1 MTSDT
6 LTSAGG
12 LQQAGK
18 ARTPFLKQKRV
29 QQMLF
34 LALAL
39 CLWEAIA
46 RSDLVT
52 PLLFPSV
59 PAILDALWRSIVNG
73 ELLLRAYWSLYLIGS
88 GFVIAIALATVA
100 AGLAMWSNT
109 VKNLV
114 ETIMTVMHPLPGIAL
129 FPVILL
135 WVGTGPLAI
144 TIILVHSV
152 LWPTIVNLMAG
163 FNAIPRTQLE
173 VGRVMG
179 LNTLKLL
186 FMVRIPAA
194 FPYIY
199 AGIRISW
206 ARAWRS
212 LVAAEMV
219 FGASGVEVGIG
230 WYIYQHRYLLDT
242 AGVFAGLIVIVII
255 GVTVEEFILGT
266 LEKRTIKRWGMVATS
281 T

>member
-1 MTSDT
+1 MASDT
-6 LTSAGG
+6 LK
-12 LQQAGK
+12 QASDGQR
-18 ARTPFLKQKRV
+18 AAEPRASFLRHRRV
-29 QQMLF
+29 QQFLF

-39 CLWEAIA
+39 AAWEMIA

-59 PAILDALWRSIVNG
+59 PAILEALWRSLANG

-88 GFVIAIALATVA
+88 GFVIAMALATIA
-100 AGLAMWSNT
+100 AGLAMWSST
-109 VKNLV
+109 FKNLV

-219 FGASGVEVGIG
+219 FGASGMEAGIG

-242 AGVFAGLIVIVII
+242 ASVFAGLIVIVII
-255 GVTVEEFILGT
+255 GVTVEEFLLGS
-266 LEKRTIKRWGMVATS
+266 LEKRTIKRWGMVATAK
-281 T
+281 